1 MTGENIFIFH
11 DWCIR
16 PLRPMLAQQ
25 YDSKSQEIIFRGDIP
40 EGFDWFLLIK
50 FKELYNSVKMAEQ
63 DGELRYIFDNDDLSQ
78 HGQYQFQLK
87 AVLKDD
93 SQYVRHTNVAS
104 VGVYETIT
112 GSATWPEIP
121 DSFLQLEQEL
131 IELSQHPAIPG
142 DDGYYL
148 IWDID
153 THEYVKSEFPVS
165 NMDYI
170 ALEHKPQING
180 VELDGNK
187 TSADLS
193 LLDAD
198 TFYDIDIS
206 PFIGPPSEEPIDV
219 TEAVGGYDKF
229 SSFFNGLASSFDA
242 PIFRL
247 GPYVLDIYN
256 VTEGTLILGIPTPQT
271 YAYRIDATMLMLQID
286 SDDQKVYGMMGDM
299 ETILGEQY
307 NGDIDKLPSQYRSW
321 LSPVF
326 IQNSSYGGSVK
337 AMLPPYNTSLL
348 IRQDDLSNPDNVTNA
363 FLGLDNFK
371 ILLRWFSHNAD
382 SIAQFSLPHLFDSI
396 TIYNPVVNDYSG
408 ETSIALKA
416 DGESITAM
424 FLTDEQIVMRRFYI
438 SGNVVKMTENV
449 IAELAWGARYGIT
462 SGIVR
467 ANEELSVCGIPLTIF
482 VKQGYTNS
490 LDSDADYYRFN
501 VEHTLPGIYSA
512 LGRIDNGHDIEV
524 ELYYKEPEDSSHK
537 LMVFGSCSV
546 DYYWNYQASYYTI
559 YTSSGDTLLKIY
571 ATDKVTIHPTR
582 YLPDN
587 ATRVVRL
594 DHITFGLPQISETV
608 IPDDILDHTGKDVY
622 GDDYLLSSTDTETVT
637 AGSGA
642 EVFNDYRETGFSS
655 DTGWLSQGNIAT
667 GEYAHAEGSKNKA
680 IGDCSHAEGSNSHA
694 QGESSH
700 AEGAYNVASGT
711 GSHAEGWNVIAN
723 GAYSHGEGH
732 STRPGGANSHAEGR
746 NTTANAQSS
755 HAEGEDTVAS
765 KRYSHAEGF
774 GTKAAGRSQHTEGE
788 YNVVDDSGDF
798 TVRGKYIHI
807 AGNGADD
814 ENRSN
819 AYTLDWDGNGCF
831 AGDVYV
837 NGTDKETGN
846 KVATEGF
853 VTEQIAAVGPGEA
866 ATIEIGT
873 VITTEYDQP
882 ASVTNSGDQQNAVFD
897 FNIPAGAPAR
907 INGRDTINIVAG
919 DNVEIEQDGDTL
931 TISSTG
937 GSGSSSGGA
946 ADSIDC
952 DGFVLTFGK
961 SGADL
966 TATITYDQGE
976 ATLDTVAYNGKTYRE
991 MFITSNVLP
1000 EGDFESGLDQLR
1012 VNAGEPTIVEE
1023 AYDSPGHGL
1032 KCFGAS
1038 SQQLITTLSQ
1048 AELGTHYIA
1057 VRVRLDRYS
1066 SGGGIGLQVPVGNDL
1081 ATTEQTDGGFVT
1093 LSDLRTVGPTS
1104 VLYAGSIRSADLD
1117 GYIDDIVVVPT
1128 SVFGNLE
1135 KEEID
1140 GLYEAYLK
1148 IRRGEPIPSAPPET
1162 LVLET
1167 RSTTPEAEH
1176 TDTECVA
1183 RFMEAVSEK
1192 ASALGMTSS
1201 TFTRPAGDGGNTTT
1215 ARDLLRM
1222 LVEASGY
1229 KDITR
1234 IWGKDTRSIPVLGDN
1249 ARAVT
1254 VNTTVTDPDLE
1265 GAYYVFGGKTGS
1277 WAGTENLA
1285 IVAETESHGI
1295 VAGVITNAT
1304 SGAARFDAMK
1314 ELLDVVDGDG
1324 TSVTS
1329 AVSAIACAVPSGNV
1343 FQYEGYPFPAL
1354 YEQSA
1359 DTETIPASVTK
1370 VLTAMVA
1377 LDHTPDIH
1385 ETIEFISSDAIGGS
1399 GAVFQTGDIITIED
1413 ALYAM
1418 LLPSSNMAAQAVAR
1432 TVGRKLLERED
1443 I

>member
-1 MTGENIFIFH
+1 M
-11 DWCIR
+11 
-16 PLRPMLAQQ
+16 
-25 YDSKSQEIIFRGDIP
+25 
-40 EGFDWFLLIK
+40 
-50 FKELYNSVKMAEQ
+50 
-63 DGELRYIFDNDDLSQ
+63 
-78 HGQYQFQLK
+78 
-87 AVLKDD
+87 
-93 SQYVRHTNVAS
+93 
-104 VGVYETIT
+104 
-112 GSATWPEIP
+112 
-121 DSFLQLEQEL
+121 
-131 IELSQHPAIPG
+131 
-142 DDGYYL
+142 
-148 IWDID
+148 
-153 THEYVKSEFPVS
+153 
-165 NMDYI
+165 
-170 ALEHKPQING
+170 
-180 VELDGNK
+180 
-187 TSADLS
+187 
-193 LLDAD
+193 
-198 TFYDIDIS
+198 
-206 PFIGPPSEEPIDV
+206 
-219 TEAVGGYDKF
+219 
-229 SSFFNGLASSFDA
+229 
-242 PIFRL
+242 
-247 GPYVLDIYN
+247 
-256 VTEGTLILGIPTPQT
+256 
-271 YAYRIDATMLMLQID
+271 
-286 SDDQKVYGMMGDM
+286 
-299 ETILGEQY
+299 
-307 NGDIDKLPSQYRSW
+307 
-321 LSPVF
+321 
-326 IQNSSYGGSVK
+326 
-337 AMLPPYNTSLL
+337 
-348 IRQDDLSNPDNVTNA
+348 
-363 FLGLDNFK
+363 
-371 ILLRWFSHNAD
+371 
-382 SIAQFSLPHLFDSI
+382 
-396 TIYNPVVNDYSG
+396 
-408 ETSIALKA
+408 
-416 DGESITAM
+416 
-424 FLTDEQIVMRRFYI
+424 
-438 SGNVVKMTENV
+438 
-449 IAELAWGARYGIT
+449 
-462 SGIVR
+462 
-467 ANEELSVCGIPLTIF
+467 
-482 VKQGYTNS
+482 
-490 LDSDADYYRFN
+490 
-501 VEHTLPGIYSA
+501 
-512 LGRIDNGHDIEV
+512 
-524 ELYYKEPEDSSHK
+524 
-537 LMVFGSCSV
+537 
-546 DYYWNYQASYYTI
+546 
-559 YTSSGDTLLKIY
+559 
-571 ATDKVTIHPTR
+571 
-582 YLPDN
+582 
-587 ATRVVRL
+587 VRL
-594 DHITFGLPQISETV
+594 NYITFGLPQISEKV

-642 EVFNDYRETGFSS
+642 EIFNDYRETGFSS

-694 QGESSH
+694 QGGSSH

-765 KRYSHAEGF
+765 KRYSHAEGY

-866 ATIEIGT
+866 ATIEVGTVETGEAGTDASVTNSGTEQNAVFDFVIPKGADGAALVADGLWGVSVEDNGDMYIHYNGNGTPPDLSIDEDTNDLIYVLDNEQTNVIGNVGTSVTITGTETVDAGQQAAFVEDADSTPKNRKYKVQIPRGAAGDAATIEIGT

-907 INGRDTINIVAG
+907 INGRNTINIVAG

-1048 AELGTHYIA
+1048 TELGTHYIA

-1140 GLYEAYLK
+1140 GLYEA
-1148 IRRGEPIPSAPPET
+1148 
-1162 LVLET
+1162 
-1167 RSTTPEAEH
+1167 
-1176 TDTECVA
+1176 
-1183 RFMEAVSEK
+1183 
-1192 ASALGMTSS
+1192 
-1201 TFTRPAGDGGNTTT
+1201 
-1215 ARDLLRM
+1215 
-1222 LVEASGY
+1222 
-1229 KDITR
+1229 
-1234 IWGKDTRSIPVLGDN
+1234 
-1249 ARAVT
+1249 
-1254 VNTTVTDPDLE
+1254 
-1265 GAYYVFGGKTGS
+1265 
-1277 WAGTENLA
+1277 
-1285 IVAETESHGI
+1285 
-1295 VAGVITNAT
+1295 
-1304 SGAARFDAMK
+1304 
-1314 ELLDVVDGDG
+1314 
-1324 TSVTS
+1324 
-1329 AVSAIACAVPSGNV
+1329 
-1343 FQYEGYPFPAL
+1343 
-1354 YEQSA
+1354 
-1359 DTETIPASVTK
+1359 
-1370 VLTAMVA
+1370 
-1377 LDHTPDIH
+1377 
-1385 ETIEFISSDAIGGS
+1385 
-1399 GAVFQTGDIITIED
+1399 
-1413 ALYAM
+1413 
-1418 LLPSSNMAAQAVAR
+1418 
-1432 TVGRKLLERED
+1432 
-1443 I
+1443 